1 MHQWLI
7 FMYARKMF
15 LSYVINLAPLL
26 QLVSMF
32 LFFFRSAQAAV
43 VAVEQAKKI
52 GIKNLILHTDSNF
65 LINGLLFNETCFICT
80 KNIIIV
86 VLIA

>member
-1 MHQWLI
+1 M
-7 FMYARKMF
+7 
-15 LSYVINLAPLL
+15 
-26 QLVSMF
+26 
-32 LFFFRSAQAAV
+32 

-65 LINGLLFNETCFICT
+65 LINGLLFNETCFICI